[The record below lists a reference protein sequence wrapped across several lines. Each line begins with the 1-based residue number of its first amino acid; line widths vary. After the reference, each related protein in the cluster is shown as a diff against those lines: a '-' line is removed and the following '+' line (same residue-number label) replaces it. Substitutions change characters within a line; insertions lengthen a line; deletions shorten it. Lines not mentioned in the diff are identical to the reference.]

1 MDAGICTVT
10 DTDDLCAGLAFPKY
24 ITVIT
29 LLLPLAN
36 HKRPSDAEVAKQSA
50 PKNVAAGNEA
60 QILCR
65 IGRSLERSFRIDV
78 RKLREIHIL
87 RDSAWHSMLLW

>member
-1 MDAGICTVT
+1 MDARICTVT
-10 DTDDLCAGLAFPKY
+10 DTDELCSGLAFPKY
-24 ITVIT
+24 ITAIT
-29 LLLPLAN
+29 LLFLLAN

-65 IGRSLERSFRIDV
+65 MGRSLERSFRIDV
-78 RKLREIHIL
+78 LKLREIHIL
-87 RDSAWHSMLLW
+87 REPAWHSMLLC